1 MEKVLVI
8 DDEFDVL
15 LLCRVNLSHAGLQ
28 VQEAKSGKA
37 GLESALEDTPDAVV
51 LDLMMPEMD
60 GFEVLKRLRDDER
73 TSAIPVVILSAR
85 TGEADRAR
93 CVALG
98 ANDYITK
105 PFFPDELVDRL
116 GGAHLGQTLVSRPP
130 ALVSPCRI
138 GSRPLEGSAPRCRSR
153 PPRRRGNVRGC
164 RTSPQVDSGAR

>member
-1 MEKVLVI
+1 VEKVLVI

-85 TGEADRAR
+85 TAEADRAR
-93 CVALG
+93 CAALG
-98 ANDYITK
+98 ANDYLTK
-105 PFFPDELVDRL
+105 PFFPDELVERL
-116 GGAHLGQTLVSRPP
+116 DGL
-130 ALVSPCRI
+130 I
-138 GSRPLEGSAPRCRSR
+138 SAKR
-153 PPRRRGNVRGC
+153 
-164 RTSPQVDSGAR
+164 

>member
-1 MEKVLVI
+1 VDKVLVI

-15 LLCRVNLSHAGLQ
+15 LLCRVNLSHAGLH
-28 VQEAKSGKA
+28 VQEANSGKD
-37 GLESALEDTPDAVV
+37 GLESALADTPDAVV

-73 TSAIPVVILSAR
+73 TSEVPVVILSAR

-105 PFFPDELVDRL
+105 PFFPEELVDRIDEL
-116 GGAHLGQTLVSRPP
+116 IAAKH
-130 ALVSPCRI
+130 
-138 GSRPLEGSAPRCRSR
+138 
-153 PPRRRGNVRGC
+153 
-164 RTSPQVDSGAR
+164 

>member
-1 MEKVLVI
+1 VLPRQQGSKGDPAVEKVLVI

-60 GFEVLKRLRDDER
+60 GFEVLKRLREDER
-73 TSAIPVVILSAR
+73 TRAIPVVILSAR

-98 ANDYITK
+98 ANDYLTK
-105 PFFPDELVDRL
+105 PFFPDELLDRL
-116 GGAHLGQTLVSRPP
+116 DGL
-130 ALVSPCRI
+130 I
-138 GSRPLEGSAPRCRSR
+138 SANR
-153 PPRRRGNVRGC
+153 
-164 RTSPQVDSGAR
+164 